1 MIPNLSGKTN
11 NEKMS
16 SSEVNSKIDLLDT
29 PKNIRKKINKAFLEQ
44 MKTDAPLFQFIK
56 YVIFGILELQNYIF
70 IINREEKYG
79 GILQYND
86 YESLIS
92 DYQMN
97 KVTPPDIKL
106 GVSDFLITF
115 LEPLRNKFNDNNIE
129 ELVKLAYP

>member
-1 MIPNLSGKTN
+1 
-11 NEKMS
+11 MS

-29 PKNIRKKINKAFLEQ
+29 PKNIKKKINKAFLEQ